1 MANFMQSLKEI
12 NKLRQSAKVLE
23 KKLREERMDFSS
35 RDGRVKGIINGKLE
49 IISLEISPDLLSDA
63 NKAILTCL
71 CRANIL
77 SKIPDEILVAP
88 TIPTLI
94 FLPGFNMRAL
104 C

>member
-49 IISLEISPDLLSDA
+49 ILSLEISPDLLSA
-63 NKAILTCL
+63 QQKQNLEKLILETI
-71 CRANIL
+71 NNTVGQMQSQV
-77 SKIPDEILVAP
+77 SKMVSSQMGIN
-88 TIPTLI
+88 
-94 FLPGFNMRAL
+94 LPGLGF
-104 C
+104 

>member
-49 IISLEISPDLLSDA
+49 ILSLEISPDLLSA
-63 NKAILTCL
+63 PQKQNLEKLILETI
-71 CRANIL
+71 NNTVGQMQSQV
-77 SKIPDEILVAP
+77 SKIVSSQMGIN
-88 TIPTLI
+88 
-94 FLPGFNMRAL
+94 LPGMGF
-104 C
+104 

>member
-49 IISLEISPDLLSDA
+49 ILSLEISPDLLSA
-63 NKAILTCL
+63 QQKQNLEKLILETINN
-71 CRANIL
+71 AVGQMQSQV
-77 SKIPDEILVAP
+77 SKIVSSQMGIN
-88 TIPTLI
+88 
-94 FLPGFNMRAL
+94 LPGLGF
-104 C
+104 

>member
-49 IISLEISPDLLSDA
+49 IISLEILPDLLSFQQKQ
-63 NKAILTCL
+63 NLEKLILETINN
-71 CRANIL
+71 AVGQMQSQV
-77 SKIPDEILVAP
+77 SKIVSSQMGIN
-88 TIPTLI
+88 
-94 FLPGFNMRAL
+94 LPGLGF
-104 C
+104 

>member
-49 IISLEISPDLLSDA
+49 ILSLEILPDLLSVQQKQ
-63 NKAILTCL
+63 NLEKLILETINN
-71 CRANIL
+71 AVGQMQSQV
-77 SKIPDEILVAP
+77 SKIVSSQMGIN
-88 TIPTLI
+88 
-94 FLPGFNMRAL
+94 LPGMGF
-104 C
+104 

>member
-49 IISLEISPDLLSDA
+49 ILSLEISPDLLSA
-63 NKAILTCL
+63 PQKQNLEKLILETI
-71 CRANIL
+71 NNTVGQMQSQV
-77 SKIPDEILVAP
+77 SKIVSSQMGIN
-88 TIPTLI
+88 
-94 FLPGFNMRAL
+94 LPGL
-104 C
+104 GL